1 MDNVM
6 INGCMLQLPAV
17 VGTALEVIAGV
28 YGNDEDRVLALKK
41 AGYDYVKVQHC
52 VNDLLILFQ
61 KYKD

>member
-1 MDNVM
+1 
-6 INGCMLQLPAV
+6 MLQLPAV